1 VKLAIVEYAYGLT
14 VQNNDYEVLIM
25 SSVSAMK
32 RLRLLGMIC
41 AFVIA
46 SDASSSAYVD
56 TNGKFS
62 STSNPKNIDDDQIL
76 LHAPL
81 NDETEENYAAY
92 ALIPPAIWLFSSGLL
107 LLTVVARRKK
117 A

>member
-1 VKLAIVEYAYGLT
+1 MNRVP
-14 VQNNDYEVLIM
+14 
-25 SSVSAMK
+25 AMK
-32 RLRLLGMIC
+32 RLRLLGIVC

-62 STSNPKNIDDDQIL
+62 SMSNPKIIDDDQIL

-81 NDETEENYAAY
+81 NDETKENYIAY
-92 ALIPPAIWLFSSGLL
+92 YLIPPSVWLFGSGLL
-107 LLTVVARRKK
+107 LLIAVSRRKK
-117 A
+117 V